1 MFFDVT
7 DARTLY
13 SLKIWLVDMSAQYN
27 ISRDR
32 VLVVGT
38 KIDVTKKRQ
47 VSYQEA
53 KVKQDFRLKTN
64 KKGFL

>member
-13 SLKIWLVDMSAQYN
+13 SLKIWLEDMSAQYK
-27 ISRDR
+27 ISRDL

-38 KIDVTKKRQ
+38 KIDLTKKRQ
-47 VSYQEA
+47 VSFQEA
-53 KVKQDFRLKTN
+53 KVGIFCCVFCVK
-64 KKGFL
+64 